1 MLFKHFIQEREVA
14 IRRSSFHWNFWKLS
28 VKKLICNEVARC
40 QPVSLRKKLFHTS
53 SFMYFP
59 FILSECDALFLPN
72 RFPKCTS
79 TVSFGKNKRKVVLLV
94 IYLYNYN
101 SFKSTFFMLN
111 MVFFSSK
118 LEFFVSLNI
127 KITRTSFFR
136 LCVLMCTF

>member
-14 IRRSSFHWNFWKLS
+14 IRRSSFPWNFWKLS

-59 FILSECDALFLPN
+59 FILSECDALLLPN
-72 RFPKCTS
+72 RFRKCTS
-79 TVSFGKNKRKVVLLV
+79 TVSFEKNKRKVVLLV

-101 SFKSTFFMLN
+101 SFKSTFFILN

-118 LEFFVSLNI
+118 LEFFVSL
-127 KITRTSFFR
+127 KRSQEHLSLGSAF
-136 LCVLMCTF
+136 